1 MARPNAPFSLADG
14 PRRGGLLRA
23 LLDGAVLF
31 AVWACLWTFL
41 ALGVGGPL
49 GRLDD
54 QLSHRAAVAD
64 RG

>member
-14 PRRGGLLRA
+14 ARRGGLLRA
-23 LLDGAVLF
+23 LLDGAVLL
-31 AVWACLWTFL
+31 AVWASLWTFL

-54 QLSHRAAVAD
+54 QLSRRAAAGD